1 MGYRS
6 DVSILIYGDDDDVVA
21 FKAGERVKGYPKG
34 MEYYPLDHPEDGHLC
49 DERFIWHTDDGD
61 TMLEFNFFGIKWY
74 ETYPEIAYWEQ
85 LKSVWDDAYGKT
97 SLQLEFVRLGEQAD
111 DIVTEYFGS
120 DCQFYL
126 NVERTIYKSMGIKE
140 EVQNEYLKKYNS

>member
-34 MEYYPLDHPEDGHLC
+34 CEYYPLDKPEDGHLC

-61 TMLEFNFFGIKWY
+61 TMLEYNFFGIKWY
-74 ETYPEIAYWEQ
+74 DTYPEIAYWQQ
-85 LKSVWDDAYGKT
+85 LRGLWEDAYGKT
-97 SLQLEFVRLGEQAD
+97 SLQMEFARIGENSD
-111 DIVTEYFGS
+111 DTELDYYGS

-126 NVERTIYKSMGIKE
+126 NVERTIYKDIPIKE
-140 EVQNEYLKKYNS
+140 KVQNEYLKQYKK

>member
-34 MEYYPLDHPEDGHLC
+34 MEYYPLDKPEDGHIC
-49 DERFIWHTDDGD
+49 DERFVWHTDDGD
-61 TMLEFNFFGIKWY
+61 TMLEYNFFGVKWWDGNS
-74 ETYPEIAYWEQ
+74 EIAYWEQ

-111 DIVTEYFGS
+111 DIVIEYFGS
-120 DCQFYL
+120 DCQYYL
-126 NVERTIYKSMGIKE
+126 NVERTIYKDIPIKE
-140 EVQNEYLKKYNS
+140 KSQNDYLKKYNS

>member
-34 MEYYPLDHPEDGHLC
+34 MEYYPLDHPEDGHVC

-61 TMLEFNFFGIKWY
+61 TMLEYNFFGVKWWDGNS
-74 ETYPEIAYWEQ
+74 EIAYWEQ
-85 LKSVWDDAYGKT
+85 LKSVWDDAYSNT
-97 SLQLEFVRLGEQAD
+97 SLQLEFVRIGESTD
-111 DIVTEYFGS
+111 DTEVCYYGN

-140 EVQNEYLKKYNS
+140 KVQDEYLKQYNS